1 MKATVYINNKY
12 HHKKTLKV
20 LCHVKG
26 NKIKWVGLNSLGE
39 DYRSRYM
46 IIKENTLGKYV
57 TSKYF
62 GGRVYILDI
71 S

>member
-12 HHKKTLKV
+12 YHKKTLKV
-20 LCHVKG
+20 LCQVKG

-39 DYRSRYM
+39 DYRCRYM
-46 IIKENTLGKYV
+46 TIKENTLGKYV
-57 TSKYF
+57 TSNYF

>member
-20 LCHVKG
+20 LCQVKI
-26 NKIKWVGLNSLGE
+26 NKIKWVGLDN
-39 DYRSRYM
+39 YRCRYM
-46 IIKENTLGKYV
+46 TIKENTLGKYV
-57 TSKYF
+57 TSNYF